1 MHEQRYTETSLECYE
16 VMQIAFGDKAVRDF
30 MLLNAFK
37 YLWRYQHKGGIA
49 DLDKALDYIAEIK
62 ERGFDK
68 DKDFNH
74 SQYETLRETIISHRA
89 DAIQRRKRAITNIP
103 PEDDDNPYQ
112 E

>member
-1 MHEQRYTETSLECYE
+1 MHEARYTKTSLECYE

-62 ERGFDK
+62 EMGFMEAS
-68 DKDFNH
+68 DFDH
-74 SQYETLRETIISHRA
+74 SKYETLKATIIKHRI
-89 DAIQRRKRAITNIP
+89 DAIQRRKRAITNVP
-103 PEDDDNPYQ
+103 PESDNPYQ